1 MTESER
7 VGDAV
12 VWLFAFFSAH
22 HKLHDQPPRQSRFKG
37 MLLIIA
43 IFLLLLWGAGFAF
56 KIAGALIHVILVV
69 ALVVFILH
77 FARS

>member
-7 VGDAV
+7 VGDAA

-22 HKLHDQPPRQSRFKG
+22 HKSHGQTLRQSRFKG
-37 MLLIIA
+37 ML
-43 IFLLLLWGAGFAF
+43 
-56 KIAGALIHVILVV
+56 LVV

-77 FARS
+77 FARR